1 MFTLDHGAFSVRRLT
16 KGPMTT
22 PAIIATAD
30 ERVGKQTNS
39 LHAVRG
45 ACMSH
50 PCNTTTLTTEAEA
63 SDLLTELRGKR
74 WLCRGQSRRY
84 DCLFPSID
92 RKPRES
98 LSRLEKLTLER
109 QSIDLFRATARFF
122 AHPGEEGE
130 LADDLVALMVLRHYG
145 LPTRLLDWSKAPHVA
160 AYFAVCD
167 YDGEDGET
175 WTFDEPLYEQQ
186 GKQQWKNWP
195 NTTVDGSGSDD
206 KFMAALTAFTCE
218 EPPDWFMCGFYFP
231 GFPRQNAQDG
241 VYTITAQFGRDHA
254 QAIAHL
260 LGDDSHYPLVSRKK
274 CTNPCSCET
283 IVCTIPVASA
293 AWCDRQA

>member
-1 MFTLDHGAFSVRRLT
+1 MFTLDHGDFSVRRLT
-16 KGPMTT
+16 KVPMTT

-50 PCNTTTLTTEAEA
+50 PWNTTTLTTEAEA

-92 RKPRES
+92 RKPREG

-109 QSIDLFRATARFF
+109 QSIDLFRATARFI
-122 AHPGEEGE
+122 AHPGEEGA

-145 LPTRLLDWSKAPHVA
+145 LPTRLLDWSKAPMWRHTSL
-160 AYFAVCD
+160 FATMT
-167 YDGEDGET
+167 GR
-175 WTFDEPLYEQQ
+175 
-186 GKQQWKNWP
+186 
-195 NTTVDGSGSDD
+195 TVSSGRL
-206 KFMAALTAFTCE
+206 M
-218 EPPDWFMCGFYFP
+218 
-231 GFPRQNAQDG
+231 
-241 VYTITAQFGRDHA
+241 
-254 QAIAHL
+254 
-260 LGDDSHYPLVSRKK
+260 SHYMNNKGNSNGKTGPIQLLMV
-274 CTNPCSCET
+274 
-283 IVCTIPVASA
+283 VVATTSS
-293 AWCDRQA
+293 WPR